1 MTIYA
6 VTSLPPGHLIGWTN
20 IAATND
26 HDSSH
31 PADGLQHSVSRH
43 ENASALVPRMAGGLH
58 QPPAK
63 RLMKVSVEG

>member
-31 PADGLQHSVSRH
+31 PADGLQ
-43 ENASALVPRMAGGLH
+43 LLGLTT
-58 QPPAK
+58 
-63 RLMKVSVEG
+63 